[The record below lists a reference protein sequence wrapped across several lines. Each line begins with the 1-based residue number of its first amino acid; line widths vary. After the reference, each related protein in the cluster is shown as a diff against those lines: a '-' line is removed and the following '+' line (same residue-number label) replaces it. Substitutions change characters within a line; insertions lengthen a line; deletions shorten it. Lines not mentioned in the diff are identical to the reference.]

1 MMVSMARAISN
12 PNCKMRNSI
21 FTPVKLLSFIG
32 VFITTITV
40 TIPHVTVNAQSA
52 IEAWRFSQ
60 RDMNVGVRMTGMSI
74 RGFAGFGDHGALY
87 SNPAGLGYIND
98 TQLIVSLRGQS
109 TTGDSWRDQSGF
121 DRSGARF
128 RTDGFFPGQ
137 VSSSEETFQL
147 GDLAFLYDVPV
158 RQGKM
163 VAGVSLSLVR
173 DFSSRLE
180 FIGENTQ
187 SSISSSFLP
196 YDNEYTVDENGN
208 LDQLDDLSFA
218 AFNSGIIEYFRELYE
233 DGKYPFLSAV
243 IPGTSIDQ
251 SGLITGSGG
260 IYELSGGI
268 AWQASKTIM
277 TGISLNVTFGRYD
290 FDRSFNESDVLNE
303 NTSQAYNVLNDDD
316 SLFEGFDQLNYNQTL
331 DLEMTGFNFRAG
343 MSAKVSEMM
352 QIGVSIESP
361 TWTYI
366 EESYSEI
373 FSTSFDLGGTLSYG
387 DLPEDLGNGFY
398 EYSMRSPWRLGAG
411 VQFDFGNLTV
421 TGEAEILDW
430 GQLELSSD
438 DDQNAFSNV
447 NGVIEDEFGL
457 AVNFAVG
464 AELELGRTAL
474 RVGFSGR
481 PSPYSINGQSNLT
494 DAYTDNQ
501 LGASFGVGYMI
512 SQSIR
517 LDLGVQ
523 FSESIPD
530 LWEIYPSDA
539 GGPRQDT
546 IFEIDHI
553 QNNNVILFGIT
564 MDI

>member
-1 MMVSMARAISN
+1 MMVLHARAISN
-12 PNCKMRNSI
+12 LNHKMRNSL
-21 FTPVKLLSFIG
+21 FTPVKLLSLIG
-32 VFITTITV
+32 VFMTAITV
-40 TIPHVTVNAQSA
+40 TIPHVTVHAQSA
-52 IEAWRFSQ
+52 IEAWRFNQ
-60 RDMNVGVRMTGMSI
+60 RNMNVGVRMTGMST

-87 SNPAGLGYIND
+87 SNPAGLGYINE
-98 TQLIVSLRGQS
+98 TQLIVSLRGHS

-121 DRSGARF
+121 DNSGARF
-128 RTDGFFPGQ
+128 RTDGFFSGQ
-137 VSSSEETFQL
+137 ISSSEESLQL

-163 VAGVSLSLVR
+163 VAGVSLSRVR

-196 YDNEYTVDENGN
+196 FDNEYTVDEDGN
-208 LDQLDDLSFA
+208 LEQLDDLSFA
-218 AFNSGIIEYFRELYE
+218 AFNSGIIEYFKELYE

-260 IYELSGGI
+260 VYELSGGI
-268 AWQASKTIM
+268 AWQASKIIM

-290 FDRSFNESDVLNE
+290 FNHSFNESDVLNE
-303 NTSQAYNVLNDDD
+303 NTSQAYNVLNDDG
-316 SLFEGFDQLNYNQTL
+316 SLFEGFDQLNYYQRL
-331 DLEMTGFNFRAG
+331 DLDMTGFNFRGG

-366 EESYSEI
+366 EESYSEE
-373 FSTSFDLGGTLSYG
+373 FSTSFDLGGTLTYG
-387 DLPEDLGNGFY
+387 DRPEDLGNGFN

-411 VQFDFGNLTV
+411 VQFEFGNLTV
-421 TGEAEILDW
+421 TGEAEVLDW
-430 GQLELSSD
+430 SQLELRSSGD
-438 DDQNAFSNV
+438 LNTFSSV

-464 AELELGRTAL
+464 GELELGRTVF
-474 RVGFSGR
+474 RVGISGR
-481 PSPYSINGQSNLT
+481 PSPYSINTQTNLT
-494 DAYTDNQ
+494 EAYTDGQ
-501 LGASFGVGYMI
+501 FGASFGVGYMI

-517 LDLGVQ
+517 LDLGLQ

-553 QNNNVILFGIT
+553 QNNNIILFGIT
-564 MDI
+564 MDV